1 MAQVNLNANVGIGAA
16 ATGGQTSIVNEP
28 TTAAFFDEVFY
39 TGNKF
44 ASHSNDGGSS
54 WSLVNPFNT
63 LPAPDPAVSGA
74 FCCDQVTLHER
85 NRNLWIW
92 ILQYS
97 RNASSN
103 NIFRIAVSTSGK
115 PGPWTWW
122 DFSPGSVDPA
132 WSNLWF
138 DYPHAATANDHL
150 YVTYNMF
157 DSTPRWQRAI
167 AFKFP
172 LDDLVAK
179 ATLHWQYY
187 WYATHGSLRLAKG
200 ATSDMYFASH
210 RGGSGDLRVWRWS
223 DAPGGTVSSF
233 DVTPAAWI
241 GGAPGSSNPFT
252 SPLSDGTDW
261 LAWIDSRITGAWTTG
276 DQAGF
281 LWTANTQTG
290 RPNPYVKAV
299 VVDTTTQAIVAEP
312 DIWDNNVA
320 WAYPAAC
327 PNVDGWVGVSLFYG
341 GGANL
346 PTHVVGV
353 LDGNAWTMAGTVV
366 GTHGPSNNKWGDY
379 LSCEALDPDG
389 LEWVASGYTLQ
400 GGNTRDF
407 IVPQYV
413 RFSVS

>member
-1 MAQVNLNANVGIGAA
+1 M
-16 ATGGQTSIVNEP
+16 GGQASIVNEP

-44 ASHSNDGGSS
+44 ASHSTDGGSN
-54 WSLVNPFNT
+54 WSLINPFNT
-63 LPAPDPAVSGA
+63 LPAPDPAVSGP

-92 ILQYS
+92 VLQYS
-97 RNASSN
+97 RNASNN

-115 PGPWTWW
+115 PGPWTFW
-122 DFSPGSVDPA
+122 DISPGAIDPA
-132 WSNLWF
+132 FSNLWF
-138 DYPHAATANDHL
+138 DFPHAATANNHL

-157 DSTPRWQRAI
+157 DAAGVWQRAI

-179 ATLHWQYY
+179 STLHWLYY
-187 WYATHGSLRLAKG
+187 WDSTRGSLRLVKG
-200 ATSDMYFASH
+200 ATSDMFFASH
-210 RGGSGDLRVWRWS
+210 RGGSGDLRVWQWS
-223 DAPGGTVSSF
+223 DQPGVGAVSSF
-233 DVTPAAWI
+233 DVTPAAWR
-241 GGAPGSSNPFT
+241 GGAPGGSNPY
-252 SPLSDGTDW
+252 SSLLNDGTDW
-261 LAWIDSRITGAWTTG
+261 LAWIDARILGAWTTG
-276 DQAGF
+276 NQAGF
-281 LWTANTQTG
+281 LWTANVSAG
-290 RPNPYVKAV
+290 RPNPYIKAV
-299 VVDTTTQAIVAEP
+299 IVDMTTQAIVAEP

-320 WAYPAAC
+320 WAYAAAC

-341 GGANL
+341 GGAIL

-353 LDGNAWTMAGTVV
+353 LDGNAWTMAGTVA
-366 GTHGPSNNKWGDY
+366 GTHGPSINKWGDY

-389 LEWVASGYTLQ
+389 VEWVASGYTLQ

-413 RFSVS
+413 RFSVT